1 MSAEKAMNLYRE
13 YEVRRNHSFALTE
26 HMVRYL
32 FAKRFIDLLFS
43 FIGLM
48 LSTPIILLFALL
60 IKLETPGPAFYM
72 QERVGKDGVYFKLW
86 KLRSMRIDAESGGAK
101 WAQKNDPRITK
112 VGAFIRKTRIDELP
126 QFINVLKGEM
136 SIVGPR
142 PERPMF
148 TAEFNRTIPGF
159 TKRLTVKPG
168 LTGLAQVNGGYEMS
182 PSEKLTHD
190 LQYIQNLTFSLD
202 TKIMVKTLRVIMT
215 GDGAR

>member
-32 FAKRFIDLLFS
+32 FAKRFIDLMFS

-86 KLRSMRIDAESGGAK
+86 KLRSMRTDAESGGAK
-101 WAQKNDPRITK
+101 WAQKTTHVSPKWEPSFVKQESMNSSIHQRVKRRNEYRRSASGKTDVYRRI
-112 VGAFIRKTRIDELP
+112 
-126 QFINVLKGEM
+126 
-136 SIVGPR
+136 
-142 PERPMF
+142 
-148 TAEFNRTIPGF
+148 
-159 TKRLTVKPG
+159 
-168 LTGLAQVNGGYEMS
+168 
-182 PSEKLTHD
+182 
-190 LQYIQNLTFSLD
+190 
-202 TKIMVKTLRVIMT
+202 
-215 GDGAR
+215 

>member
-1 MSAEKAMNLYRE
+1 MG
-13 YEVRRNHSFALTE
+13 T
-26 HMVRYL
+26 
-32 FAKRFIDLLFS
+32 
-43 FIGLM
+43 
-48 LSTPIILLFALL
+48 
-60 IKLETPGPAFYM
+60 
-72 QERVGKDGVYFKLW
+72 
-86 KLRSMRIDAESGGAK
+86 
-101 WAQKNDPRITK
+101 KNDPRITK
-112 VGAFIRKTRIDELP
+112 VGVFIRKTRIDELP

-202 TKIMVKTLRVIMT
+202 TKIMVKTLKVIMT